1 MNKNLLSNS
10 VFKNGDLLWNTNVYD
25 YKTFSDEFILQEK
38 FNDPNGVIR
47 RRKVKKTD
55 NTMAE
60 EKKDKRRNNDVQN
73 TTQKTKYR
81 ATGTLLKIESVPR
94 G

>member
-1 MNKNLLSNS
+1 MLILY
-10 VFKNGDLLWNTNVYD
+10 VYD
-25 YKTFSDEFILQEK
+25 CKTFSDEFILQEK
-38 FNDPNGVIR
+38 FIDTNGVIK

-55 NTMAE
+55 NTMAK

-73 TTQKTKYR
+73 TTQETNDR
-81 ATGTLLKIESVPR
+81 ATRSLLKKESVPR

>member
-1 MNKNLLSNS
+1 
-10 VFKNGDLLWNTNVYD
+10 
-25 YKTFSDEFILQEK
+25 LQEK
-38 FNDPNGVIR
+38 FNDTNGVIR

-73 TTQKTKYR
+73 TTQKTKDR
-81 ATGTLLKIESVPR
+81 ATGSLLKIESVP
-94 G
+94 

>member
-1 MNKNLLSNS
+1 
-10 VFKNGDLLWNTNVYD
+10 
-25 YKTFSDEFILQEK
+25 LQEK
-38 FNDPNGVIR
+38 FNETNGVIR

-73 TTQKTKYR
+73 TTQKTKDR
-81 ATGTLLKIESVPR
+81 ATGSLLKIESVP
-94 G
+94 

>member
-1 MNKNLLSNS
+1 MLILY
-10 VFKNGDLLWNTNVYD
+10 VYD

-38 FNDPNGVIR
+38 FIDTNGVIR

-55 NTMAE
+55 NTMT
-60 EKKDKRRNNDVQN
+60 KRQRDKRTNNDVQN
-73 TTQKTKYR
+73 TTQNTTKETKDR
-81 ATGTLLKIESVPR
+81 ATRSLLKIESVPS

>member
-1 MNKNLLSNS
+1 MKDREH
-10 VFKNGDLLWNTNVYD
+10 NG
-25 YKTFSDEFILQEK
+25 QK
-38 FNDPNGVIR
+38 FEDTKGVIR

-73 TTQKTKYR
+73 TTEETKDR
-81 ATGTLLKIESVPR
+81 ATRSLLKIESVP
-94 G
+94 GG

>member
-1 MNKNLLSNS
+1 M
-10 VFKNGDLLWNTNVYD
+10 VIWNTNVYD

-38 FNDPNGVIR
+38 FNDTNGVIR

-55 NTMAE
+55 NTMAK

-73 TTQKTKYR
+73 TTEKTKHR
-81 ATGTLLKIESVPR
+81 ATRSLLKIESVP
-94 G
+94 GG